1 MQKYEFPAYCPND
14 NQFIWALSDGLYT
27 VFELMACMVRQFHS
41 RIGMYDIVDALM
53 RHADTLPFQNP

>member
-27 VFELMACMVRQFHS
+27 VFELMARMACQFPG

-53 RHADTLPFQNP
+53 RHADTLPFQSP